1 MNDTKEKA
9 DKAEARTIDRMI
21 RKVRSDSNWHGLTF
35 EQCETV
41 EEWLFEDNLSY
52 TETAERIRK
61 EFGRETSRSSVGR
74 FYGHRAQLR
83 RATELVDAQ
92 VAADQ
97 IHVVPAKTGD
107 MREAAVKLLAQKAVV
122 LATEKP
128 EDVAG
133 LMSLTKVLLESEEN
147 EIRLRR
153 VKLEERYYDLQANT
167 VCAAELQKVR
177 TYLRTVGDNEYLN
190 EKEKIGL
197 VVKLLYGKDKIDV
210 EEAAQLGFGDEN
222 SGNKDGEREEIPR
235 NSA

>member
-1 MNDTKEKA
+1 
-9 DKAEARTIDRMI
+9 
-21 RKVRSDSNWHGLTF
+21 
-35 EQCETV
+35 
-41 EEWLFEDNLSY
+41 
-52 TETAERIRK
+52 
-61 EFGRETSRSSVGR
+61 VGR
-74 FYGHRAQLR
+74 FYSHRAQLR

-128 EDVAG
+128 EDVTG

-147 EIRLRR
+147 EIRLRK

-177 TYLRTVGDNEYLN
+177 SYLRTVGDNEYLN

-197 VVKLLYGKDKIDV
+197 VVKLLYGKDKIDE
-210 EEAAQLGFGDEN
+210 EEAAQLESGDES
-222 SGNKDGEREEIPR
+222 SGNKVGEGEEIPR
-235 NSA
+235 NPA